1 MFPPASMLQLF
12 VLQFPLLTYP
22 MASFGAYEN
31 ERTPKR
37 PRWENHDSDSDSE
50 IDNDVEDDSQSLL
63 ASQPVCRDWHSW
75 SEHEVVQNLI
85 EAGISEESAEMF
97 RDHGVDG
104 AILNRVTV
112 DQLKDMG
119 IQQVGTQQRIM
130 KALEDLGCFDASTRH
145 LAGTKV
151 FNDPVHGHME
161 FHPLCVAIIDT
172 PQFQRLRYLKQLGA
186 CYFVFP
192 GAAHNRFEHC
202 LGVCHL
208 AGQLVRAIQ
217 KRQPRLHITDLDVLC
232 VQIAGLCHDL
242 GHGPFSHLFDSR
254 FIPSVRKDLEK
265 PWEHEDASLQMFDY
279 MVESNNLVPKFEE
292 YGLNEQD
299 RTFIKEQI
307 KGKLR
312 EVSGDWPYE
321 GRTREKAFLYE
332 IVANKR
338 NGIDVDK
345 WDYFLRDC
353 HHLGMRSSF
362 DHTRFIHFAR
372 VIKVGKQLQIC
383 VRDKEVF
390 DMYELF
396 HTRHALHRRAYQH
409 KVVQSVE
416 NMLIEAMILADKYLR
431 IPGADGTRWKISECI
446 EHMDA
451 YTYLTDHVFHQIL
464 LSDSQEADMVKAREI
479 LHKIQCRKLYK
490 CVGES
495 VPTKDKTAKDAEK
508 IREDILK
515 ALSDEQK
522 KKLDLTEERVRVQLV
537 SLDFGMKNKNPV
549 DELRFYS
556 KGNENHAKSVK
567 ASEVSHMVVPQNQ
580 FKEQLVRIY
589 LVPSDNDSDTDE
601 QRLIQLRQAFR
612 VWCKNNEMKPPRIIA
627 NLLKTDVKKSPQM
640 DLEAT
645 PPHALADGRAHNGS
659 SAKRRLPMDC

>member
-1 MFPPASMLQLF
+1 
-12 VLQFPLLTYP
+12 
-22 MASFGAYEN
+22 
-31 ERTPKR
+31 
-37 PRWENHDSDSDSE
+37 
-50 IDNDVEDDSQSLL
+50 
-63 ASQPVCRDWHSW
+63 
-75 SEHEVVQNLI
+75 
-85 EAGISEESAEMF
+85 
-97 RDHGVDG
+97 
-104 AILNRVTV
+104 
-112 DQLKDMG
+112 
-119 IQQVGTQQRIM
+119 
-130 KALEDLGCFDASTRH
+130 
-145 LAGTKV
+145 
-151 FNDPVHGHME
+151 ME

-202 LGVCHL
+202 LG
-208 AGQLVRAIQ
+208 
-217 KRQPRLHITDLDVLC
+217 
-232 VQIAGLCHDL
+232 
-242 GHGPFSHLFDSR
+242 

-332 IVANKR
+332 
-338 NGIDVDK
+338 
-345 WDYFLRDC
+345 
-353 HHLGMRSSF
+353 
-362 DHTRFIHFAR
+362 
-372 VIKVGKQLQIC
+372 
-383 VRDKEVF
+383 EVF

-612 VWCKNNEMKPPRIIA
+612 VWCKNNEMKPPRCFCSGF
-627 NLLKTDVKKSPQM
+627 LFGPT
-640 DLEAT
+640 
-645 PPHALADGRAHNGS
+645 R
-659 SAKRRLPMDC
+659 